1 MKWLGIEI
9 ALERLERPVQ
19 HETRNSNN
27 KNEQPEIGTFIS
39 EPEVERALIDKS
51 IRVFK
56 VNEAKREKRTS
67 IS

>member
-19 HETRNSNN
+19 HETRDSNN
-27 KNEQPEIGTFIS
+27 NNEQPEIGGFIS

-51 IRVFK
+51 IRGFQ

>member
-1 MKWLGIEI
+1 MKRLGIEI

-19 HETRNSNN
+19 HETRDSNN
-27 KNEQPEIGTFIS
+27 NNEQPEIGGFIS

-51 IRVFK
+51 IRGFK
-56 VNEAKREKRTS
+56 VNEAKREQRTS